1 MAPNSLG
8 EIIKRFAFLL
18 WQKPVVA
25 RRAQFTNGLP
35 TEACRERITPKRPAT
50 QKKSRSLLEASLLL
64 LRSEKSASLKPSD
77 RRPFQN
83 NTIGS
88 ITNGDST
95 ARNKVEAQRIESWL
109 HSQISELGTTT
120 IAKVAGVNKST
131 VSRWRESLLP
141 NMSLLLAILIS
152 NRPGEKGDFE
162 A

>member
-1 MAPNSLG
+1 MG
-8 EIIKRFAFLL
+8 
-18 WQKPVVA
+18 
-25 RRAQFTNGLP
+25 T
-35 TEACRERITPKRPAT
+35 
-50 QKKSRSLLEASLLL
+50 
-64 LRSEKSASLKPSD
+64 
-77 RRPFQN
+77 
-83 NTIGS
+83 
-88 ITNGDST
+88 ST

-152 NRPGEKGDFE
+152 NRPGDKGDFE